1 MASLPPKRTFP
12 SGEKISAMHSTTK
25 TFAMLMK
32 SQARWLVNQFRMA
45 LKRGSTSFCSANVK
59 ITNSKIVAAEMMKE
73 SANVIVVDVRTLEE
87 YQQGHIENAKL
98 LPLSELEEKA
108 SAVIPDKSKKILLYC
123 RSGRR
128 SAVAAELL
136 VNSGYEKVY
145 DFGGINDWKGKLV
158 RE

>member
-1 MASLPPKRTFP
+1 MKNIYLLIIAFVMIVGAGYFFQLRSNNDKTPY
-12 SGEKISAMHSTTK
+12 KIIAYV
-25 TFAMLMK
+25 AAVLMK
-32 SQARWLVNQFRMA
+32 ELVFV
-45 LKRGSTSFCSANVK
+45 F
-59 ITNSKIVAAEMMKE
+59 
-73 SANVIVVDVRTLEE
+73 VVDVRTPEE

>member
-1 MASLPPKRTFP
+1 MKNIYLLIIAFVMIVGAGYFFFLCSNSDKAPY
-12 SGEKISAMHSTTK
+12 KISA
-25 TFAMLMK
+25 
-32 SQARWLVNQFRMA
+32 N
-45 LKRGSTSFCSANVK
+45 
-59 ITNSKIVAAEMMKE
+59 VAAEMMKE
-73 SANVIVVDVRTLEE
+73 SANVIVVDVRTPEE

-158 RE
+158 RD

>member
-1 MASLPPKRTFP
+1 MYHIRKR
-12 SGEKISAMHSTTK
+12 
-25 TFAMLMK
+25 
-32 SQARWLVNQFRMA
+32 
-45 LKRGSTSFCSANVK
+45 LKAN
-59 ITNSKIVAAEMMKE
+59 
-73 SANVIVVDVRTLEE
+73 
-87 YQQGHIENAKL
+87 
-98 LPLSELEEKA
+98 
-108 SAVIPDKSKKILLYC
+108 KSKKILLYC